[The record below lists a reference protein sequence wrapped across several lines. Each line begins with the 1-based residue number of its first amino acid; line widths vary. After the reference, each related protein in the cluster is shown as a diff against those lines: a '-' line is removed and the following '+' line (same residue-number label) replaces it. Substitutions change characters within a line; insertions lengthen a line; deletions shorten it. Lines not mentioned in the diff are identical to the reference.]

1 MKKES
6 GTMSKKSKSEL
17 LEYCRKRY
25 GRRNR
30 EGKSAMIDELSEVMS
45 WDRKHTIKALN
56 ARVTQGR
63 SAQRRG
69 SKARCGERDRE
80 IITEIW
86 KASEQP
92 CGLRLKATLPLWME
106 SYAEHHGA
114 IEEEMKKRI
123 LSCSARTLE
132 RITLSH
138 RLSTGGGKKV
148 GRKTGRASN
157 RIKKFVPIRCGP
169 QAFEGPGWMEAD
181 TVSHGGGSSS
191 GDFLWSLTLTDFH
204 SGWTE
209 LAALWGNR
217 AGEVR
222 VGLER
227 IEKRMP
233 FELLGLDCDNGSEFL
248 NEVLEAYLLKR
259 IRAVDWTRSR
269 AYKKNDQAHVEQ
281 KNFTHVRQL
290 LGYGRFA
297 DLRLKSLVDDLYE
310 KAWLPLRNH
319 FTPVMKLV
327 EKQRIAGK
335 VRKIYDKPATPCDRL
350 LACDKVPS
358 ATKAELR
365 ALRAKLDPLALAQEI
380 ERRLSEIFTI
390 ADEIQDDSWQENAP
404 LGGLPP
410 PAADV
415 ADSVPALLAYARFAS
430 TASATSESHLTT
442 YKNTHKFNN
451 RRVS

>member
-1 MKKES
+1 
-6 GTMSKKSKSEL
+6 
-17 LEYCRKRY
+17 
-25 GRRNR
+25 
-30 EGKSAMIDELSEVMS
+30 
-45 WDRKHTIKALN
+45 
-56 ARVTQGR
+56 
-63 SAQRRG
+63 
-69 SKARCGERDRE
+69 
-80 IITEIW
+80 
-86 KASEQP
+86 
-92 CGLRLKATLPLWME
+92 
-106 SYAEHHGA
+106 
-114 IEEEMKKRI
+114 
-123 LSCSARTLE
+123 
-132 RITLSH
+132 
-138 RLSTGGGKKV
+138 
-148 GRKTGRASN
+148 
-157 RIKKFVPIRCGP
+157 
-169 QAFEGPGWMEAD
+169 
-181 TVSHGGGSSS
+181 
-191 GDFLWSLTLTDFH
+191 
-204 SGWTE
+204 
-209 LAALWGNR
+209 
-217 AGEVR
+217 
-222 VGLER
+222 
-227 IEKRMP
+227 MP

-390 ADEIQDDSWQENAP
+390 AEEIQDDSWQENAP
-404 LGGLPP
+404 LAGLQP
-410 PAADV
+410 PAANV

>member
-1 MKKES
+1 
-6 GTMSKKSKSEL
+6 
-17 LEYCRKRY
+17 
-25 GRRNR
+25 
-30 EGKSAMIDELSEVMS
+30 MISELSEVMG

-56 ARVTQGR
+56 GKVSHGKKGR
-63 SAQRRG
+63 KRG
-69 SKARCGERDRE
+69 RQARCSEEEHG
-80 IITEIW
+80 IIVGIW

-106 SYAEHHGA
+106 SYEAHHGI
-114 IEEEMKKRI
+114 IEVEVKKRI

-132 RITLSH
+132 RITLVH
-138 RLSTGGGKKV
+138 RISSVDGKSR

-227 IEKRMP
+227 IERRMP

-248 NEVLEAYLLKR
+248 NEILEAYLLKR
-259 IRAVDWTRSR
+259 SRAIDWTRSR

-297 DLRLKSLVDDLYE
+297 DLRLKTLVDDLYE
-310 KAWLPLRNH
+310 QAWLPLRNY

-335 VRKIYDKPATPCDRL
+335 VRKTYDQPATPCDRL
-350 LACDKVPS
+350 LACDKVS
-358 ATKAELR
+358 STSKAKLR
-365 ALRAKLDPLALAQEI
+365 ALLTTLDPLALAQDI
-380 ERRLSEIFTI
+380 ERRLSDIFAI
-390 ADEIQDDSWQENAP
+390 ADESQDDSWQEIPP

-415 ADSVPALLAYARFAS
+415 ADSVPAPLAYARFAS
-430 TASATSESHLTT
+430 TASATSESHLFP
-442 YKNTHKFNN
+442 YQNTQKINN